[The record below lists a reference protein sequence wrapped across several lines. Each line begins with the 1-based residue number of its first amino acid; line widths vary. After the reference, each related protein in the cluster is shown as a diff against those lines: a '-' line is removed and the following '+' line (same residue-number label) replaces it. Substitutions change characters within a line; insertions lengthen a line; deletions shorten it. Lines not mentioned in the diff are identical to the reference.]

1 MTKHILDR
9 KRSAGSS
16 EKAAQYLRIETAER
30 PHPQSKKL
38 QRQSH
43 PTDTQ
48 KRAKRFL
55 DIDRQKDM

>member
-9 KRSAGSS
+9 KRNEGGSA
-16 EKAAQYLRIETAER
+16 KPALYLRIETAER

-38 QRQSH
+38 QKQPH